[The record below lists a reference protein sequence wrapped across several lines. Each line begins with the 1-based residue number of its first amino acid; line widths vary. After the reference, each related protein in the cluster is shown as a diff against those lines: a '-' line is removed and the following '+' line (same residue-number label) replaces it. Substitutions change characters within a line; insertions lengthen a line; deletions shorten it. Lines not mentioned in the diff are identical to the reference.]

1 MFKKLS
7 NIGDSGIVCDFGEKV
22 NEKVNN
28 EVIKLFHF
36 VKKKSLDG
44 TIQGIRGYTPSYN
57 KLIISFDLKVTN
69 YKNILNFLNSIDF

>member
-36 VKKKSLDG
+36 VKKKIFGWNNS
-44 TIQGIRGYTPSYN
+44 RN
-57 KLIISFDLKVTN
+57 KGLYS
-69 YKNILNFLNSIDF
+69 ILQQANNQF